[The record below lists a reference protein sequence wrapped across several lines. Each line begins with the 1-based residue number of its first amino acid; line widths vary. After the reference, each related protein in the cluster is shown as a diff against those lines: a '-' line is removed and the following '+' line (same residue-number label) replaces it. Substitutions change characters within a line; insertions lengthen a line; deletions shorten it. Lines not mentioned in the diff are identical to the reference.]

1 MSNITI
7 NMAELCNNGILDN
20 LYPSLSFLVSLNVI
34 QKDKADLIY
43 KKLPV
48 LNQSQVNNLSG
59 LIELS
64 KWIMQIYSSYNS
76 YNKYSQE
83 ILDNIPDDI
92 NHIVSN
98 YKKYII
104 STDRNNNI
112 KKQIIDIDLYEFNKL
127 YSTLQNNYSN
137 LSLFKHL
144 EEIKTILENNN
155 TIDISQKIDVLYTK
169 SRELE
174 YSSLSPVLI
183 RKIKSVLNKIR
194 LQYENILNSTSNT
207 INNLNPNSNDTF
219 LLFLREE
226 GIYDTVNFI
235 LEKILTDT

>member
-83 ILDNIPDDI
+83 ILDSIPDDI

-98 YKKYII
+98 YKKYIT
-104 STDRNNNI
+104 TDNSKN
-112 KKQIIDIDLYEFNKL
+112 KKQIIDIDFYEFNKL
-127 YSTLQNNYSN
+127 YSTLKDNYSN

-144 EEIKTILENNN
+144 EEIKTILENNDN
-155 TIDISQKIDVLYTK
+155 TDISQKIDVLYTK

-207 INNLNPNSNDTF
+207 SNNLNPNSNDTF